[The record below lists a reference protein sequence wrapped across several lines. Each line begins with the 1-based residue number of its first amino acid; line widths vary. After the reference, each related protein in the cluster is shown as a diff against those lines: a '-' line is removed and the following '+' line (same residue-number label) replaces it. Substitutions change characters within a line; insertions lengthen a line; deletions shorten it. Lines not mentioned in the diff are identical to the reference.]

1 MKISDGQ
8 IREIIRE
15 ELDRAL
21 SEASWA
27 GKALNVQTRLG
38 QAYEGGKLIKTGIID
53 DIFQGALSMGAD
65 EVKDRSFSAVTGFTA
80 LESGLVGLAIGVPM
94 MFFEEYKESKKGDN
108 MARYMAKLLDR
119 PVGMKDLLD
128 PRDPKNRKKIVAQ
141 GGDLKSNPI
150 LYLANGENTNV
161 AAQLFKEKVIAS
173 DVYKTIMDLWKKKNK
188 AIEMIRDVKANS

>member
-8 IREIIRE
+8 IREIIKE

-38 QAYEGGKLIKTGIID
+38 QAYEGGKLVKTGIID

-94 MFFEEYKESKKGDN
+94 MFFEEYKESQKGDN
-108 MARYMAKLLDR
+108 MARYMAKILKR

-141 GGDLKSNPI
+141 GGKLKSNPI
-150 LYLANGENTNV
+150 LYLANGENTNT
-161 AAQLFKEKVIAS
+161 AAQLYKDKVIAS
-173 DVYKTIMDLWKKKNK
+173 DVYKTIMGLWKKKNQ
-188 AIEMIRDVKANS
+188 AVEMIRDVKANS